1 VTKGGTLLPG
11 LVGISSSLKVKFS
24 VIFKD
29 ASLLDILD
37 IVGGLLLVITVT
49 DGLVLGGGQTGRN
62 IRAGCDL
69 SGLDL
74 RQIETR

>member
-1 VTKGGTLLPG
+1 
-11 LVGISSSLKVKFS
+11 
-24 VIFKD
+24 
-29 ASLLDILD
+29 
-37 IVGGLLLVITVT
+37 
-49 DGLVLGGGQTGRN
+49 LVLGGGQTGRN